1 MTHSIIFYIILLLN
15 ISLNLLV
22 LQSASQHNNFTCK
35 TIIQFARSSS
45 AVAEGFQQNNIE
57 TIIVNMHITNVKI
70 TKLHSNNGLKTEAGF
85 GVLFFA
91 GGKQSDKM
99 NYIYTPPP
107 SEHLSWI
114 IKIFKFQMREEYFSD
129 SFPVTCWNPIP
140 LSFTTVLVSY
150 PSSCHRLMLQQDRRN
165 DSLILTLTLSWA
177 HPGQER
183 VFDLRWGSFIQ
194 WKWSWSENSN
204 KCWKHWSYGQF
215 WMQYM
220 VITGICSFYFKS
232 KYNEIVMNMNEKNLN
247 MNFIIMRYI

>member
-1 MTHSIIFYIILLLN
+1 MTRTTPKFVIQHMQWPIQYFSTSVLLN
-15 ISLNLLV
+15 IPWNLLI
-22 LQSASQHNNFTCK
+22 LQSASQHNNLTCK

-114 IKIFKFQMREEYFSD
+114 TKIFKFQMRERNIF
-129 SFPVTCWNPIP
+129 
-140 LSFTTVLVSY
+140 LTVFLWHVGILY
-150 PSSCHRLMLQQDRRN
+150 HWVLQ
-165 DSLILTLTLSWA
+165 L
-177 HPGQER
+177 
-183 VFDLRWGSFIQ
+183 
-194 WKWSWSENSN
+194 
-204 KCWKHWSYGQF
+204 Y
-215 WMQYM
+215 
-220 VITGICSFYFKS
+220 
-232 KYNEIVMNMNEKNLN
+232 
-247 MNFIIMRYI
+247 